1 MDIKI
6 EKASVTSNGD
16 KRMLDRNWTVEMED
30 VVCWPPDGPEREL
43 LKKHIEEIL
52 MEEIS
57 KEDDE

>member
-1 MDIKI
+1 MDIEI
-6 EKASVTSNGD
+6 EKVTVKWNGD

-52 MEEIS
+52 MEEIL
-57 KEDDE
+57 KDDE